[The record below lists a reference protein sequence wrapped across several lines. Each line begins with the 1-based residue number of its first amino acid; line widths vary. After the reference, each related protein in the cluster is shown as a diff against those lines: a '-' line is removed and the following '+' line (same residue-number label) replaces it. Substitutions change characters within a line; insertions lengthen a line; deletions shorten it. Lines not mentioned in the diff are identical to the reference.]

1 MSLKVSL
8 FLCRALLG
16 LAILGTCHGRSGPS
30 AFNDAIS
37 AGDQC
42 YIKFDNQQALRY
54 YHEAAEIQPAR
65 FDVLWRLARAHSD
78 LGSDSKGEI
87 QMQHYQLA
95 EKFGRQCAEKF
106 PDRVEGHFFLAVAL
120 GRVALESG
128 SRKKVELSK
137 EIKDEASLTL
147 QIDPSH
153 DGAMHVLGR
162 WHYEISSANWLQR
175 TLGKIIY
182 GGILPAGSYE
192 SAKEWFEKA
201 IHITPDNPAHHLW
214 LGKTLGK
221 LNTFD
226 LARQHFERCL
236 EIPNLF
242 WDDAQNKMQAM
253 QELRRIRSK

>member
-1 MSLKVSL
+1 MSF

-16 LAILGTCHGRSGPS
+16 LAILGTCHGRSDPS
-30 AFNDAIS
+30 AFHDAIA

-54 YHEAAEIQPAR
+54 YHEAAEIQPDG
-65 FDVLWRLARAHSD
+65 FDALWRLARAHSD

-95 EKFGRQCAEKF
+95 EKFPE
-106 PDRVEGHFFLAVAL
+106 RVEGHFFLAVAL

-137 EIKDEASLTL
+137 EIKDAASLTL

-192 SAKEWFEKA
+192 GAKEWFEKA
-201 IHITPDNPAHHLW
+201 IHVTPDNPAHHLW
-214 LGKTLGK
+214 LGKTFGK
-221 LNTFD
+221 LKTFD
-226 LARQHFERCL
+226 LARQHLERCL

-242 WDDAQNKMQAM
+242 WDDARNKMKAM
-253 QELRRIRSK
+253 KELRRIRSK